1 MKDKNR
7 NLFFQLTKVIFNALK
22 QVRKSYRITNDELLP
37 TWKWINLYPIKDK
50 NDTYIGPNQMKGPW
64 CGKFHYDLCT
74 TESNRKC
81 ENLCNRECPE
91 TCSEGGF
98 VAIINGKSYDKLWD
112 PKLRIYC
119 V

>member
-1 MKDKNR
+1 M
-7 NLFFQLTKVIFNALK
+7 
-22 QVRKSYRITNDELLP
+22 P
-37 TWKWINLYPIKDK
+37 TWKWIDLYPIKDK